1 LCPGREDGWPKNPA
15 TSPID
20 VRQCLLRCIPGVYGC
35 AVGDANITN
44 VGDRKESPDAPP
56 LRVPSL
62 DLSREYRAIG
72 PLLLKAVEDV
82 FSGQNFIMGAQVAEF
97 ERAAGEKCGVA
108 HAIGC
113 SSGTDALWLAL
124 EGAGIGPGHAVV
136 TTAFSFF
143 ATVSAILRAGAQPVL
158 ADIDPETFNLDPAA
172 AKSCLEAAPGVRAI
186 LPVHLYGQTAD
197 WDCFELLKREYNLLL
212 IEDAAQAFG
221 ASWDGRKAGALGDAA
236 AFSFYP
242 TKNLSAAGEAGMVTT
257 GNETIAERVRLLR
270 MHGMRH
276 RYYHDE
282 VGWNS
287 RLDTLQAAVLLVKLG
302 FVDNW
307 NAERQRLAENY
318 RILFTRAGL
327 MEPGPYPQNGVV
339 LPKTKSR
346 ATHVFH
352 QYVIRVGRRDAMKVF
367 LRDQGVGSE
376 IYYPLALHQQPAL
389 RSLGYT
395 AGAFPESERA
405 AAEVLALP
413 LFPQLTFQEQEIV
426 VAAIADFL
434 S

>member
-1 LCPGREDGWPKNPA
+1 MRSRCASA
-15 TSPID
+15 TRFS
-20 VRQCLLRCIPGVYGC
+20 GC
-35 AVGDANITN
+35 TITN
-44 VGDRKESPDAPP
+44 VGDRKESPAGAP

-72 PLLLKAVEDV
+72 PMLLEAVEGV
-82 FSGQNFIMGAQVAEF
+82 FSSQSFIMGPQVAEF
-97 ERAAGEKCGVA
+97 ERAAAKKCGVA

-124 EGAGIGPGHAVV
+124 EGAGIGPGDAVV

-143 ATVSAILRAGAQPVL
+143 ASISAILRTGAQPIL

-172 AKSCLEAAPGVRAI
+172 AKACLASVPAVRAI
-186 LPVHLYGQTAD
+186 LPVHLYGQTVD
-197 WDCFELLKREYNLLL
+197 WDCFEQLRQEHGVML

-221 ASWDGRKAGALGDAA
+221 ARWDGCQAGALGDAA

-242 TKNLSAAGEAGMVTT
+242 TKNLSASGDAGMVTT
-257 GNETIAERVRLLR
+257 GLDTIAERIRLMR
-270 MHGMRH
+270 VHGMHR

-302 FVDNW
+302 FIDNW
-307 NAERQRLAENY
+307 NAERRLLAENY
-318 RILFTRAGL
+318 RALFEQAGL
-327 MEPGPYPQNGVV
+327 VDAGTYPKDGLV
-339 LPKTKSR
+339 LPRTRPR

-352 QYVIRVGRRDAMKVF
+352 QYVVRVRRRDELKEF
-367 LRDQGVGSE
+367 LRDRGVGSE

-389 RSLGYT
+389 RSLGYP

-413 LFPQLTFQEQEIV
+413 MFSQLTFQEQEIV
-426 VAAIADFL
+426 VAAVADFL

>member
-1 LCPGREDGWPKNPA
+1 MALKTRGDAKGHMQTLAWMHFRRRPA
-15 TSPID
+15 NRI
-20 VRQCLLRCIPGVYGC
+20 R
-35 AVGDANITN
+35 DANITN
-44 VGDRKESPDAPP
+44 VGDRKESPVGSP
-56 LRVPSL
+56 LRVRSL

-72 PLLLKAVEDV
+72 PKLLQAVEGV
-82 FSGQNFIMGAQVAEF
+82 FSSQNFIMGAPVAEF
-97 ERAAGEKCGVA
+97 ERAAAEKCGVA

-124 EGAGIGPGHAVV
+124 DGAGIGPGDAVI

-143 ATVSAILRAGAQPVL
+143 ASVSAILRAGAQPLL

-172 AKSCLEAAPGVRAI
+172 ARSCLGPAVRAI

-197 WDCFELLKREYNLLL
+197 WDCFELLQQEHGLLL

-221 ASWDGRKAGALGDAA
+221 ASWNGRKAGALGDAA

-242 TKNLSAAGEAGMVTT
+242 TKNLSASGDAGMVTT
-257 GNETIAERVRLLR
+257 VSETIAQRIRLMRV
-270 MHGMRH
+270 HGMRR

-282 VGWNS
+282 VGWNC
-287 RLDTLQAAVLLVKLG
+287 RLDTLQAAILLVKLG
-302 FVDNW
+302 FIDEW
-307 NAERQRLAENY
+307 NAERRLLAENY
-318 RILFTRAGL
+318 RALFERVGL
-327 MEPGPYPQNGVV
+327 VDPGPYPQNGVV

-346 ATHVFH
+346 ATHIFH
-352 QYVIRVGRRDAMKVF
+352 QYVIRVRRRDEMKAF
-367 LRDQGVGSE
+367 LHERGVESE

-389 RSLGYT
+389 QSLGYPT
-395 AGAFPESERA
+395 GAFPESERA

-413 LFPQLTFQEQEIV
+413 IFPQLTVEEQEIV